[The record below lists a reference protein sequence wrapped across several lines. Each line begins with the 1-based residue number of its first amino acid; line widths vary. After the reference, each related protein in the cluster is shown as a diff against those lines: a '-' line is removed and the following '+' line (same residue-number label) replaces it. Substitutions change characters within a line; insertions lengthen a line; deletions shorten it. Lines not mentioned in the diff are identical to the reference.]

1 MHYFVLYLHSI
12 ELSTYFSLQLR
23 SSAPGE
29 YHQVMKN
36 LQVHYEDFL
45 QESRDSALFSV
56 ADRLRLE
63 EEVEAC
69 KTHFQHLMKSM
80 ENGVCLG
87 KRERKGGM
95 RALKGAAQPF
105 I

>member
-1 MHYFVLYLHSI
+1 MYYVPIPLKCPRA
-12 ELSTYFSLQLR
+12 FSLQLR

-36 LQVHYEDFL
+36 LQSHYEDFL

-87 KRERKGGM
+87 KRERKVEWE
-95 RALKGAAQPF
+95 P
-105 I
+105 

>member
-1 MHYFVLYLHSI
+1 
-12 ELSTYFSLQLR
+12 
-23 SSAPGE
+23 
-29 YHQVMKN
+29 MKN
-36 LQVHYEDFL
+36 LQAHCDDFL
-45 QESRDSALFSV
+45 QDSCDSVLFSV

-87 KRERKGGM
+87 KRERTGGM
-95 RALKGAAQPF
+95 RALKGAARP
-105 I
+105 IIIPRKYHHH